1 MPHVAPAT
9 GAVFIRRRSGAEVRS
24 ACPEVSVPP
33 VLAGDTRCGSVPYY
47 EQETNYTCGPAVA
60 QMWIDSHN
68 GYVSQDTLWD
78 CILDSNREEGV
89 VHRHVRARG
98 LAYPATVRPGSNGFV
113 GIMVFLQR

>member
-1 MPHVAPAT
+1 MPYVAPAT
-9 GAVFIRRRSGAEVRS
+9 GAVFIDGQEPKCALRARRYRFRRYSREIPVAAPCLTMSRRRTTPAARRS
-24 ACPEVSVPP
+24 HRW
-33 VLAGDTRCGSVPYY
+33 G
-47 EQETNYTCGPAVA
+47 
-60 QMWIDSHN
+60 IDSHN

-78 CILDSNREEGV
+78 CILDRNREEGV

>member
-1 MPHVAPAT
+1 MPYVAPAT

-60 QMWIDSHN
+60 QMGDRFPQWLRLA
-68 GYVSQDTLWD
+68 GYAMGP
-78 CILDSNREEGV
+78 C
-89 VHRHVRARG
+89 
-98 LAYPATVRPGSNGFV
+98 PG
-113 GIMVFLQR
+113 